1 MFRLFGQ
8 YVKAP
13 VGSHHHILIL
23 INQNWFFHHWDQT
36 IIITLSHVMLAS
48 YYHESTK
55 VFPL

>member
-13 VGSHHHILIL
+13 VGSHHHL